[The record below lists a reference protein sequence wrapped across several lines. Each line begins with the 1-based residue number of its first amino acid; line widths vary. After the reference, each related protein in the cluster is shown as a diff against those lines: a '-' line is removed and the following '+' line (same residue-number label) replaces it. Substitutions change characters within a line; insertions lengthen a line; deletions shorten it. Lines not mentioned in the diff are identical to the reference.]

1 MATYELTFILQPNLD
16 EDGLA
21 QAVQKVADIVTA
33 AGGTVN
39 ATEPWGKRRLA
50 YPIRHFEEGYYVL
63 QRVDLPAKGPREVDR
78 AIKLVE
84 DVIRHLIVRVEE

>member
-33 AGGTVN
+33 AGGTVST
-39 ATEPWGKRRLA
+39 TEPWGKRRLA

-63 QRVDLPAKGPREVDR
+63 QRVDLPARGPREVDR